1 MHEVHLLGIFL
12 PQADF
17 ELLHMLIEPLKALPL
32 GQLLLLL
39 HWQQV
44 IINCWSSMV

>member
-1 MHEVHLLGIFL
+1 MHEVHLLGIFS

-44 IINCWSSMV
+44 IINYWSSMV